1 LANTCSR
8 VKFITYLSHENVA
21 RTNMLPAE
29 TLHPASL
36 RIGIATI
43 TTRTLTFFMCHRYIT
58 FITSPGSTLS
68 RWSP

>member
-1 LANTCSR
+1 M
-8 VKFITYLSHENVA
+8 KFITYLSHENVA
-21 RTNMLPAE
+21 CTNMLPAE

-58 FITSPGSTLS
+58 FITASGITLP